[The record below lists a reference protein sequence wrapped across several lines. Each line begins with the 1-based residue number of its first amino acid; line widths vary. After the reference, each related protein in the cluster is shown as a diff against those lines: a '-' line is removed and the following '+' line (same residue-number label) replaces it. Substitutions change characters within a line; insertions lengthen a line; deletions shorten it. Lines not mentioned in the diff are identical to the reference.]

1 MEERIEKMFD
11 GKNRRIYRRVGA
23 IALIF
28 IILFSLLSC
37 TWIKS
42 ETTKP
47 SQTSQLVLATL
58 SDPKTFN
65 PALNQE
71 FPNIFLFAFEGL
83 TSQNGVTGEIEPALA
98 ESWQVSQD
106 KKRIIFTLRPGL
118 KWSDGQPL
126 TADDVVFTYRDV
138 IFNPKIPT
146 DYKDPLRIGEKREFP
161 KIRKLDDRRIE
172 FILPEPFSP
181 FLRTTTGPGN
191 ASASILPAHLL
202 RNSVETLDIEGNPQ
216 FISTWNTATDPAKIV
231 VNGAYKIE
239 SYRPGQR
246 VVFVRNP
253 YYWRQ
258 DEAGDRFPYIDRIVW
273 QMVESTE
280 TQLLQFRSSQLDVMG
295 DVRPLRAEYFSLLK
309 REETR
314 GKFKIQIGGPWS
326 GTTFMAFNLNK
337 AKDDKGEPLV
347 DPIKSRWFNLKAFRQ
362 AIAYA
367 LDRQRMNNN
376 IFRGIGVIQ
385 NSPISL
391 QSPYFLSPEAG
402 LKVYDYNPEKSKEL
416 LLSAG
421 FQYNN
426 TGQLLDAEG
435 NQVRFT
441 LLTNAGNKIREALG
455 VQIKQDLSKIGIQ
468 VDFVPIAFSTLVS
481 KLTNTRDW
489 DAHIIG
495 FSGGIEPHS
504 GANLWTSSGGSHLFN
519 QGPQPGEPPIQGWEA
534 SDWELEIDRLFVE
547 GAQEFDETKR
557 QKIYG
562 EFQQIVQEQL
572 PMIHLVHEVA
582 TMAVRDRLSGLK
594 YSGLPSWG
602 LWNIYELKIE

>member
-1 MEERIEKMFD
+1 MIDGGKM
-11 GKNRRIYRRVGA
+11 RVYSRVWA
-23 IALIF
+23 IAFSF
-28 IILFSLLSC
+28 IIALSLIGC
-37 TWIKS
+37 T
-42 ETTKP
+42 P
-47 SQTSQLVLATL
+47 SQSQTKTSATSQLAIATI

-71 FPNIFLFAFEGL
+71 FPNVFLFAFEGL
-83 TSQNGVTGEIEPALA
+83 TSENGVTGEIEPGLA
-98 ESWQVSQD
+98 ESWEVSED
-106 KKRIIFTLRPGL
+106 KKRITFTLRQGL
-118 KWSDGQPL
+118 KWSDGQPI

-138 IFNPKIPT
+138 IFNPDIPT

-161 KIRKLDDRRIE
+161 TVRKLDGYRVE
-172 FILPEPFSP
+172 FTLPEPFAP
-181 FLRTTTGPGN
+181 FIRTTVGSSDSVN
-191 ASASILPAHLL
+191 ILPAHSLKE
-202 RNSVETLDIEGNPQ
+202 SVETLDAEGNPK
-216 FISTWNTATDPAKIV
+216 FISTWNTGTNPAEIV
-231 VNGAYKIE
+231 VSGAYKIE

-253 YYWRQ
+253 YYWRR
-258 DEAGDRFPYIDRIVW
+258 DAAGNQLPYIDRIVW

-280 TQLLQFRSSQLDVMG
+280 TQLLQFRSGQLDVMG
-295 DVRPLRAEYFSLLK
+295 DSRPLRAEYYSLLK

-314 GKFKIQIGGPWS
+314 GKFKIEIGGPWS
-326 GTTFMAFNLNK
+326 GTTFMAFNLNR
-337 AKDDKGEPLV
+337 AKNERGESLV
-347 DPIKSRWFNLKAFRQ
+347 DPIKSRWFNRKEFRQ

-402 LKVYDYNPEKSKEL
+402 LKVYDYNLQKSKEL

-421 FQYNN
+421 FQYNDR
-426 TGQLLDAEG
+426 GQLLDADG

-468 VDFVPIAFSTLVS
+468 VDFVPIAFNTLVS

-504 GANLWTSSGGSHLFN
+504 GANLWTSRGGSHLFN
-519 QGPQPGEPPIQGWEA
+519 QGPQPGEPQIQGWEA

-547 GAQEFDETKR
+547 GAQEFDERKR

-582 TMAVRDRLSGLK
+582 TMAVRDRVTGLK

-602 LWNIYELKIE
+602 LWNIYELKIKAAD